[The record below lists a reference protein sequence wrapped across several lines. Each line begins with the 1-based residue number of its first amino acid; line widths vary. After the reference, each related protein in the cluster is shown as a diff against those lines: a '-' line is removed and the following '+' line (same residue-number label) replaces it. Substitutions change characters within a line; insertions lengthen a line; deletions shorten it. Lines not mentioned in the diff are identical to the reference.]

1 MDLNGNMQ
9 KRLDLLNLIF
19 RKICD
24 IIKENEK
31 GEKNE
36 KSKDL
41 YYRGYTPI
49 P

>member
-1 MDLNGNMQ
+1 MHLP
-9 KRLDLLNLIF
+9 NLIF
-19 RKICD
+19 RKIYD

-36 KSKDL
+36 KSKDF
-41 YYRGYTPI
+41 YYRGYAPI